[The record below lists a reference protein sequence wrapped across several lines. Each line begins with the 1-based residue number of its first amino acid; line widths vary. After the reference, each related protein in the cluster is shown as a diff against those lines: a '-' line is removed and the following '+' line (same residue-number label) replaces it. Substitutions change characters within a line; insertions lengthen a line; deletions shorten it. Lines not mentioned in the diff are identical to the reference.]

1 MASKRPL
8 FLILNKLYKFNNY
21 FKNGEILLNLLIMGS
36 TGMVGN
42 EVLSESLKRDDI
54 SKITVINR
62 KKQNI
67 SDDKVY
73 EVIHTDFNNYE
84 NIKEY
89 LKNQDACVFCIGVY
103 TGSVPSEEFEEITV
117 DYTKNFADALVKESP
132 EVSFSFLSGSGA
144 DQTEK
149 SKILF
154 ARCKG
159 IAENY
164 LLSLNFKNLF
174 IFRPGYIYPVK
185 KRKEPNIGYKLYKLI
200 YKTGLLKISKNL
212 SIKSDELA
220 KVMLLN
226 AIKETGSRIFENKDM
241 INYLKENS

>member
-1 MASKRPL
+1 MGLYLIYNRSVL
-8 FLILNKLYKFNNY
+8 FM
-21 FKNGEILLNLLIMGS
+21 NLLIMGS
-36 TGMVGN
+36 TGMVGS

-62 KKQNI
+62 RTLNI
-67 SDDKVY
+67 SDDKVC
-73 EVIHTDFNNYE
+73 EVIHDDFNNYDA
-84 NIKEY
+84 IREY

-117 DYTKNFADALVKESP
+117 DYTKNFADALLKESP
-132 EVSFSFLSGSGA
+132 DVSFSFLSGSGA
-144 DQTEK
+144 DETEK
-149 SKILF
+149 SRILF

-200 YKTGLLKISKNL
+200 YKTGLLKISNNL

-226 AIKETGSRIFENKDM
+226 AIKETGTRIFENKDM
-241 INYLKENS
+241 INYLEENK